1 MLLICGTIP
10 RADAGLLIGKARFDG
25 GRLRVGNAE
34 IPCTQGT
41 AALASA
47 ACAVA
52 KHCRNSAPRAVFAG
66 DTGGGKGSRLLYD
79 YVSKNLPRINP
90 NILLMHYILPV
101 MGLMKQVCA
110 AADKCDPRPVMMAD
124 ASSMYA
130 AKAAGLAAQFDI
142 FTPDLSEMEFL
153 ADAEA
158 VHPAYISRHLFRAK
172 IARID
177 ELIEAAYR
185 QKSMAK
191 TVIVKG
197 AIDHI
202 VQDGK
207 ITFTLDKPDLPQLEA
222 IGGTGD
228 TISGMVGA
236 FIAAGFSHYDAAVA
250 ALKANRKA
258 GECARAT
265 PATKVREII
274 AAIPRALNHNENQ
287 KGKRA

>member
-10 RADAGLLIGKARFDG
+10 QESAALITGEAKFDG
-25 GRLRVGNAE
+25 SKLFVGNTE

-47 ACAVA
+47 ACVVA
-52 KHCRNSAPRAVFAG
+52 AHFQIPAPQAVFAG
-66 DTGGGKGSRLLYD
+66 DTGAGKGSRLLYD
-79 YVSKNLPRINP
+79 YLIKNLPRINP
-90 NILLMHYILPV
+90 DILLMHYILPV

-110 AADKCDPRPVMMAD
+110 AADKCAKRPVMMAD
-124 ASSMYA
+124 ASSMCA
-130 AKAAGLAAQFDI
+130 ATAAGMAPQFDV

-158 VHPAYISRHLFRAK
+158 IHPAYISRHLFRAE
-172 IARID
+172 IAHID
-177 ELIEAAYR
+177 KLIDAAYR

-197 AIDHI
+197 AIDHV
-202 VQDGK
+202 VQEGK
-207 ITFTLDKPDLPQLEA
+207 IKFTLSEPDLPALEA

-236 FIAAGFSHYDAAVA
+236 FIDAGLTPLDAAVA
-250 ALKANRKA
+250 ALKANREA
-258 GECARAT
+258 GRYAQAT
-265 PATKVREII
+265 PATKIREII
-274 AAIPRALNHNENQ
+274 SAIPQALKHD
-287 KGKRA
+287 

>member
-10 RADAGLLIGKARFDG
+10 REGAALITGEAKFDG
-25 GRLRVGNAE
+25 SKLFVGNAE

-47 ACAVA
+47 ACVVA
-52 KHCRNSAPRAVFAG
+52 AHFQISAPQAVFAD
-66 DTGGGKGSRLLYD
+66 DTGAGKGSILLYD
-79 YVSKNLPRINP
+79 YLIKNLPRINP
-90 NILLMHYILPV
+90 DILLMHYILPV

-110 AADKCDPRPVMMAD
+110 AANKCAKKPVMMAD

-130 AKAAGLAAQFDI
+130 AKAAGLAPQFDI

-158 VHPAYISRHLFRAK
+158 IHPAYISRHLFRAE
-172 IARID
+172 IAYID
-177 ELIEAAYR
+177 RLIDAAYR

-197 AIDHI
+197 AIDHV
-202 VQDGK
+202 VQEGK
-207 ITFTLDKPDLPQLEA
+207 IKFTLSEPDLPALEA

-228 TISGMVGA
+228 TISGMMGA
-236 FIAAGFSHYDAAVA
+236 FIDAGLTPLDAAVA
-250 ALKANRKA
+250 ALKANREA
-258 GECARAT
+258 GRYAQAT
-265 PATKVREII
+265 PATKIRDII
-274 AAIPRALNHNENQ
+274 SAILQTLKHD
-287 KGKRA
+287 

>member
-10 RADAGLLIGKARFDG
+10 QAGASLVMGEVSFDG
-25 GRLRVGNAE
+25 SRLAVGNTE

-47 ACAVA
+47 ACVVA
-52 KHCRNSAPRAVFAG
+52 KHCGSAAPHAVFAG
-66 DTGGGKGSRLLYD
+66 DTGSGKGSRLLYD
-79 YVSKNLPRINP
+79 YLSNNLPQLSP
-90 NILLMHYILPV
+90 DILLMHYILPV

-110 AADKCDPRPVMMAD
+110 AADKCGKKPVMMAD

-130 AKAAGLAAQFDI
+130 AKAAGLAGQFDI

-153 ADAEA
+153 ADPDAI
-158 VHPAYISRHLFRAK
+158 HPAYISRHLFRAD
-172 IARID
+172 IACAD
-177 ELIEAAYR
+177 DLIAAAFR

-191 TVIVKG
+191 TVVIKG
-197 AIDHI
+197 ATDHVI
-202 VQDGK
+202 QEGK
-207 ITFTLDKPDLPQLEA
+207 VKFTLSEPDLPALEA

-228 TISGMVGA
+228 TISGMIGA
-236 FIAAGFSHYDAAVA
+236 FVDAGLTHLDAAMK

-258 GECARAT
+258 GQLVQAK

-274 AAIPRALNHNENQ
+274 AAIPRALNHN
-287 KGKRA
+287 